1 MSIISNLLLHSV
13 YLQTQIEITKIINM
27 KEEYLITLTSKEF
40 VDEIKPIIF
49 KISCSYAIPNSEII
63 IVLLDKITAKVLKG
77 EKELEVKEYL
87 KSLIWIDYMLLSSI
101 KKK

>member
-1 MSIISNLLLHSV
+1 MSIISDLLLHSI

-40 VDEIKPIIF
+40 VNEIKSIIF
-49 KISCSYAIPNSEII
+49 KISCSYATPNSEVII
-63 IVLLDKITAKVLKG
+63 CLLDKVTAMVLKG

-87 KSLIWIDYMLLSSI
+87 KSLL
-101 KKK
+101 

>member
-1 MSIISNLLLHSV
+1 MSVLSDLLLHST

-49 KISCSYAIPNSEII
+49 KISCSCAIQNSEVII
-63 IVLLDKITAKVLKG
+63 CLLDKVTSMVLKG

-87 KSLIWIDYMLLSSI
+87 KSLL
-101 KKK
+101 

>member
-1 MSIISNLLLHSV
+1 MSIISNLLPYSI

-49 KISCSYAIPNSEII
+49 KISCSYVIPNSEVII
-63 IVLLDKITAKVLKG
+63 ELLDKITSKVLKG
-77 EKELEVKEYL
+77 EKEWEVKEYL
-87 KSLIWIDYMLLSSI
+87 KSLI
-101 KKK
+101 